1 MSAARVISSLA
12 AGVFLVN
19 AIPHGVSGVQGREF
33 PSPFSN
39 PPGRAPSSP
48 AANVVWSAAN
58 TAAGVALLRR
68 RMTKIER
75 TAFAG
80 GALAMAFVLAG
91 FFGKPVSAEA
101 GAQSQDHLAPVP

>member
-75 TAFAG
+75 AAFGG

-101 GAQSQDHLAPVP
+101 GAQSQDHFAPVP

>member
-19 AIPHGVSGVQGREF
+19 AVPHGVNGVQGREF

-58 TAAGVALLRR
+58 TAVGVALLRR
-68 RMTKIER
+68 RMTQLER

-91 FFGKPVSAEA
+91 FFGKLPSSSEIRK
-101 GAQSQDHLAPVP
+101 